1 MGGALMAMILNGD
14 TGIQTPGVYNTSA
27 FFENDQTIDADH
39 TVAATRNAASIG
51 DIEISTGVTVTV
63 ASGGNWVIL

>member
-1 MGGALMAMILNGD
+1 MATIISGT

-27 FFENDQTIDADH
+27 FFENDQSIDADY

-51 DIEISTGVTVTV
+51 DITISSGVTVTV
-63 ASGGNWVIL
+63 ASGGNSVIL

>member
-1 MGGALMAMILNGD
+1 MAVVING
-14 TGIQTPGVYNTSA
+14 TSGIQFPN
-27 FFENDQTIDADH
+27 FIENDQSIDADY
-39 TVAATRNAASIG
+39 TVGATKNAASIG

>member
-1 MGGALMAMILNGD
+1 MSIILNGSS
-14 TGIQTPGVYNTSA
+14 GIQFPN
-27 FFENDQTIDADH
+27 FIENEQSIDADY
-39 TVAATRNAASIG
+39 TIAATKNAASIG

>member
-1 MGGALMAMILNGD
+1 MSIILNGSS
-14 TGIQTPGVYNTSA
+14 GIQFPN
-27 FFENDQTIDADH
+27 FIENDQSIDADY
-39 TVAATRNAASIG
+39 TVGATKNAASIG

>member
-1 MGGALMAMILNGD
+1 MSIILNGSS
-14 TGIQTPGVYNTSA
+14 GIQFPN
-27 FFENDQTIDADH
+27 FIENEQSIDADY
-39 TVAATRNAASIG
+39 TVAATKNAASIG

>member
-1 MGGALMAMILNGD
+1 MSIILNGSS
-14 TGIQTPGVYNTSA
+14 GIQFPN
-27 FFENDQTIDADH
+27 FIENDQSIDTDYTI
-39 TVAATRNAASIG
+39 AATKNAASIG

>member
-1 MGGALMAMILNGD
+1 VPFI
-14 TGIQTPGVYNTSA
+14 
-27 FFENDQTIDADH
+27 ENDQSIDADY
-39 TVAATRNAASIG
+39 TVGATKNAASIG

>member
-1 MGGALMAMILNGD
+1 MTIILNGSS
-14 TGIQTPGVYNTSA
+14 GIQFPN
-27 FFENDQTIDADH
+27 FIENDQSIDADY
-39 TVAATRNAASIG
+39 TVGATKNAASIG

>member
-1 MGGALMAMILNGD
+1 MAVVINGSS
-14 TGIQTPGVYNTSA
+14 GIQFPN
-27 FFENDQTIDADH
+27 FIENEQSIDADY
-39 TVAATRNAASIG
+39 TIAATKNAASIG